1 MEAES
6 GNVGLDPLLDREG
19 FAGIF
24 ADDEDGVVAGDGA
37 YDFRPLFVIDCGGDG
52 LGSAGAGDDDDEV
65 CGLAGL
71 EAEILQNLMDCRLIV
86 VLFVV
91 AAAREDVAAGAF
103 GEPQFVNVAGEGGLS
118 DVIALG
124 GEFAA
129 QFILIGDGSLH
140 QQVADGAVSIALQRN
155 TFRQ

>member
-6 GNVGLDPLLDREG
+6 GNVSLDPLLDRES
-19 FAGIF
+19 FAGVF
-24 ADDEDGVVAGDGA
+24 ADDEDGVVACDGA

-52 LGSAGAGDDDDEV
+52 LGSAGAGDDDDEI

-71 EAEILQNLMDCRLIV
+71 EAEILQNLMNRRLVV
-86 VLFVV
+86 VLIFV
-91 AAAREDVAAGAF
+91 ATAGEDVAVGAF
-103 GEPQFVNVAGEGGLS
+103 GEPQFVDVAGEGGLS
-118 DVIALG
+118 DVVALG

-129 QFILIGDGSLH
+129 QFILIGDGRLH
-140 QQVADGAVSIALQRN
+140 QQVADGAVSIALQKK